1 MGAGAGE
8 ATGEGAPN
16 VGGPTSLPR
25 SLLPDRVDL
34 VVSQGGAG
42 GTLGALLHGLPHLVL
57 PQGGQSQISA
67 AQSIQQ
73 IGAGLSLDSAAQN
86 KTSIRAA
93 AMALLEDPAYKSTA
107 TPVGL
112 ELQARPSPAEAIA
125 ILLPS
130 HGGRSA

>member
-25 SLLPDRVDL
+25 SLLLDRVDL

-57 PQGGQSQISA
+57 PQGAQSQISA

-73 IGAGLSLDSAAQN
+73 IGAGLSLYSAPQT
-86 KTSIRAA
+86 KTPIPSAP
-93 AMALLEDPAYKSTA
+93 LPSLQHPPSTA
-107 TPVGL
+107 TP
-112 ELQARPSPAEAIA
+112 P
-125 ILLPS
+125 
-130 HGGRSA
+130 H